1 MPTGHFLLSRE
12 HTTYLERE
20 ALALDDAELAKVVPV
35 VGGVDDVR
43 VVQLPHLGQL
53 AVQLRERKG
62 GNEGGIH
69 STQGMLIEAQKD
81 EAREVAR
88 STCEAGLLE
97 DVNVPMEECT

>member
-1 MPTGHFLLSRE
+1 MNCDCQVMSFLAELGA
-12 HTTYLERE
+12 HYLERE
-20 ALALDDAELAKVVPV
+20 ALALDDAELAEVVPV

-88 STCEAGLLE
+88 SSY
-97 DVNVPMEECT
+97 

>member
-1 MPTGHFLLSRE
+1 M
-12 HTTYLERE
+12 
-20 ALALDDAELAKVVPV
+20 

-53 AVQLRERKG
+53 AVQLREGKG